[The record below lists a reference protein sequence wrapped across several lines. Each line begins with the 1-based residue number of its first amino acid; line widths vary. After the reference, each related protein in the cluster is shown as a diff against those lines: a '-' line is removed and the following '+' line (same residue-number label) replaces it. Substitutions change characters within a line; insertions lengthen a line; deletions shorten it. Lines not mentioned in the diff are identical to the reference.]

1 MSDAIAFAL
10 RRPYLLFMRDPLSL
24 SRLADI
30 IDQARGKGPADLVIK
45 SVGILDLTS
54 GEIAVGDIAVA
65 GDRIVGTHDT
75 YSGATEIDGRGLIAV
90 PGFIDSHVHCES
102 TLVPPLEFDRCVV
115 PRGTTTAICDPH
127 EICNV
132 LGIPGLKFFLES
144 AAVTVM
150 DLRVQLSSCVP
161 ATHLE
166 TSGARLEAD
175 DLLPFKHHPKVLGL
189 AEFMNVPGVLNKDPA
204 VLRKLAAFSDVQIDG
219 HAPLLSSY
227 DLNAYI
233 AAGVRNCHETTSAAE
248 AREKLA
254 KGMQV
259 LIREGTVSKDL
270 AALAELITT
279 ERAPFLALCT
289 DDRNPLDIAEE
300 GHVDHLIRA
309 AIGRGVRPLD
319 AYRAATWSAARHF
332 GLFDRGLV
340 APGQR
345 ADLVLLEDLATCKVH
360 SVICR
365 GAPVTPDRFRAR
377 PDVRLVGLD
386 SVKLKPVSAA
396 TFHVAAG
403 AAGPPPVIGIR
414 PGQILTDRLS
424 LPVASR
430 DGAFVADVDSDVLKV
445 AVLGRHNDR
454 GDVGRGFVK
463 GFGLER
469 GAIASSIGHD
479 SHNVCVIG
487 CNDADMAVAV
497 NRLIELRGG
506 FAAATDGKVVA
517 ELALPIAGLMSDRP
531 FEEVEQGLRALR
543 AAVRE
548 LGTPLH
554 EPFLQ
559 MAFLPLPVI
568 PHLRITDRG
577 LVDVDRFELV
587 G

>member
-1 MSDAIAFAL
+1 
-10 RRPYLLFMRDPLSL
+10 MRDPLSP
-24 SRLADI
+24 SQLADI
-30 IDQARGKGPADLVIK
+30 VDQARGKVPADLVVK
-45 SVGILDLTS
+45 SVGIFDLTS
-54 GEIAVGDIAVA
+54 GEVTVGDIAIA
-65 GDRIVGTHDT
+65 GDRIVGIHET
-75 YSGATEIDGRGLIAV
+75 YRGATEIDGRGLVAV

-102 TLVPPLEFDRCVV
+102 TLVPPLEFDRCVT

-132 LGIPGLKFFLES
+132 LGLTGLKYFLEC

-166 TSGARLEAD
+166 TSGARLEAE

-204 VLRKLAAFSDVQIDG
+204 VLAKLAAFSDVQIDG
-219 HAPLLSSY
+219 HSPLLSSY

-259 LIREGTVSKDL
+259 LVREGTVSKDL
-270 AALAELITT
+270 AALSELITT

-300 GHVDHLIRA
+300 GHVDYLIRA

-345 ADLVLLEDLATCKVH
+345 ADIVLLEDLATCKVH

-377 PDVRLVGLD
+377 PDVPPVGLD
-386 SVKLKPVSAA
+386 SVKLRPVTAA
-396 TFHVAAG
+396 TFYVPAG
-403 AAGPPPVIGIR
+403 HGPGADVSPPVIGIR
-414 PGQILTDRLS
+414 PGQILTDRLDVE
-424 LPVASR
+424 VARSG
-430 DGAFVADVDSDVLKV
+430 DALVADISRDVLKI
-445 AVLGRHNDR
+445 AVLGRHNDS
-454 GDVGRGFVK
+454 GNVGRGFVK
-463 GFGLER
+463 GFGLKR
-469 GAIASSIGHD
+469 GAIASSVGHD
-479 SHNVCVIG
+479 SHNICVIG
-487 CNDADMAVAV
+487 CDDRDMETAV

-506 FAAATDGKVVA
+506 FAAAADGEIVA
-517 ELALPIAGLMSDRP
+517 ELALPIAGLMSERP
-531 FEEVEQGLRALR
+531 FEEVEQGLRRLR
-543 AAVRE
+543 AAVRA
-548 LGTPLH
+548 LGTELH

-587 G
+587 V

>member
-1 MSDAIAFAL
+1 MPWEAG
-10 RRPYLLFMRDPLSL
+10 YLGFMKPMRDPLSE

-45 SVGILDLTS
+45 SVGIFDLTS
-54 GEIAVGDIAVA
+54 GETTVGDIAIA
-65 GDRIVGTHDT
+65 GDRIVGTHEA
-75 YSGATEIDGRGLIAV
+75 YSGATEIDGRGLLAV

-132 LGIPGLKFFLES
+132 LGVRGLRFFLKCAE
-144 AAVTVM
+144 VTVM

-166 TSGARLEAD
+166 TSGARLEAK
-175 DLLPFKHHPKVLGL
+175 DLLPFKTHPKVLGL
-189 AEFMNVPGVLNKDPA
+189 AEMMNVPGVLNKDPG
-204 VLRKLAAFSDVQIDG
+204 VLHKLAAFSDVQIDG
-219 HAPLLSSY
+219 HSPLLSSY

-233 AAGVRNCHETTSAAE
+233 AAGIRNCHETTSAAE

-254 KGMQV
+254 KGMQI

-270 AALAELITT
+270 AALAELLTT

-300 GHVDHLIRA
+300 GHIDYMIRA

-345 ADLVLLEDLATCKVH
+345 ADVVLLEDLATCRVH

-365 GAPVTPDRFRAR
+365 GAPVTPDRFRTR
-377 PDVRLVGLD
+377 PDVALVGLD
-386 SVKLKPVSAA
+386 SVKLRPVTAD
-396 TFHVAAG
+396 TFHVPIG
-403 AAGPPPVIGIR
+403 TGESPPVIGIR
-414 PGQILTDRLS
+414 PGNILTDRLAINVS
-424 LPVASR
+424 SR
-430 DGAFVADVDSDVLKV
+430 EGAFVADMALDILKV
-445 AVLGRHNDR
+445 AVLGRHNR
-454 GDVGRGFVK
+454 HGNVGHGFVR
-463 GFGLER
+463 GFGLRR
-469 GAIASSIGHD
+469 GAIASSVGHD

-487 CNDADMAVAV
+487 CTDSDMVVAV
-497 NRLIELRGG
+497 NRLIKLKGG
-506 FAAATDGKVVA
+506 FVAAADGKVTA
-517 ELALPIAGLMSDRP
+517 ELALPVAGLMSDRP
-531 FEEVEQGLRALR
+531 FEEVEQGLRKLR
-543 AAVRE
+543 QAVSAM
-548 LGTPLH
+548 GTALH

-559 MAFLPLPVI
+559 MAFLALPVI
-568 PHLRITDRG
+568 PHLRITDMG
-577 LVDVDRFELV
+577 LVDVDKFELV
-587 G
+587 

>member
-1 MSDAIAFAL
+1 M
-10 RRPYLLFMRDPLSL
+10 RELLSE

-30 IDQARGKGPADLVIK
+30 IDQARGTAPADLVIK
-45 SVGILDLTS
+45 AVGIFDLTS
-54 GEIAVGDIAVA
+54 GEVKVGDIAMA
-65 GDRIVGTHDT
+65 GDRIVGTYEN
-75 YSGATEIDGRGLIAV
+75 YSGALEIDGRGLVAV

-102 TLVPPLEFDRCVV
+102 TLVPPLEFDRCVL

-132 LGIPGLKFFLES
+132 LGVPGLEFFLQC

-166 TSGARLEAD
+166 TSGARLEAE

-189 AEFMNVPGVLNKDPA
+189 AEFMNVPGVLNKEPA
-204 VLRKLAAFSDVQIDG
+204 VLAKLAAFSDVQIDG

-254 KGMQV
+254 KGMQILV
-259 LIREGTVSKDL
+259 REGTVSKDL
-270 AALAELITT
+270 AALAALITAD
-279 ERAPFLALCT
+279 RAPFLSLCT

-300 GHVDHLIRA
+300 GHVDYLIRA
-309 AIGRGVRPLD
+309 AIARGVRPLD

-345 ADLVLLEDLATCKVH
+345 ADIVLLEDLATCKVH

-377 PDVRLVGLD
+377 PDVALVGLD
-386 SVKLKPVSAA
+386 SVKLRPVTAA
-396 TFHVAAG
+396 SFHMPASG
-403 AAGPPPVIGIR
+403 WSSGHGPSPVIGIR
-414 PGQILTDRLS
+414 PGQILTDRLT
-424 LPVASR
+424 LDLAVR
-430 DGAFVADVDSDVLKV
+430 NGAFVADIERDILKV
-445 AVLGRHNDR
+445 AVLGRHSDH
-454 GDVGRGFVK
+454 GSVGRGFVK
-463 GFGLER
+463 GFGIAR

-487 CNDADMAVAV
+487 CNDADMAMAV

-506 FAAATDGKVVA
+506 FAAVVDGEVTA
-517 ELALPIAGLMSDRP
+517 ELPLPIAGLMSERP
-531 FEEVEQGLRALR
+531 FEEVEQRLRGLR
-543 AAVRE
+543 AAVAAM
-548 LGTPLH
+548 GTSLH

-559 MAFLPLPVI
+559 MAFLALPVI
-568 PHLRITDRG
+568 PHLRITDKG
-577 LVDVDRFELV
+577 LVDVDKFALV
-587 G
+587 E

>member
-1 MSDAIAFAL
+1 
-10 RRPYLLFMRDPLSL
+10 MRDPLSE

-45 SVGILDLTS
+45 SVGIFDLTS
-54 GEIAVGDIAVA
+54 GEVTVGDIAIA
-65 GDRIVGTHDT
+65 GDRIVGTYET

-102 TLVPPLEFDRCVV
+102 TLVSPLEFDRCVV

-132 LGIPGLKFFLES
+132 LGVRGLKFFLKCAEV
-144 AAVTVM
+144 AVM

-166 TSGARLEAD
+166 TSGARLEAK
-175 DLLPFKHHPKVLGL
+175 DLLPFKTHPKVLGL
-189 AEFMNVPGVLNKDPA
+189 AEMMNVPGVLNKDPG
-204 VLRKLAAFSDVQIDG
+204 VLHKLAAFSDVQIDG
-219 HAPLLSSY
+219 HSPLLSSY

-254 KGMQV
+254 KGMQI

-270 AALAELITT
+270 AALAELLTT

-300 GHVDHLIRA
+300 GHIDYLIRA

-345 ADLVLLEDLATCKVH
+345 ADIVLLEDLATAKVH

-365 GAPVTPDRFRAR
+365 GAPVTPDRFRTR
-377 PDVRLVGLD
+377 PDVALVGLD
-386 SVKLKPVSAA
+386 SVKLRPVTAD
-396 TFHVAAG
+396 TFHVPIG
-403 AAGPPPVIGIR
+403 TGESPPVIGVR
-414 PGQILTDRLS
+414 PGSILTDRLAINVS
-424 LPVASR
+424 SR
-430 DGAFVADVDSDVLKV
+430 EGAFVADVALDILKV
-445 AVLGRHNDR
+445 AVLGRHNR
-454 GDVGRGFVK
+454 HGNVGHGFVK
-463 GFGLER
+463 GFGIR
-469 GAIASSIGHD
+469 HGAIASSVGHD

-487 CNDADMAVAV
+487 CNDSDMAAAV
-497 NRLIELRGG
+497 NRLITIKGG
-506 FAAATDGKVVA
+506 FVAVADGKVMA
-517 ELALPIAGLMSDRP
+517 ELALPVAGLMSDRP
-531 FEEVEQGLRALR
+531 FEEVEQGLRKLR
-543 AAVRE
+543 QAVSAM
-548 LGTPLH
+548 GTTLH

-559 MAFLPLPVI
+559 MAFLALPVI
-568 PHLRITDRG
+568 PHLRITDKG
-577 LVDVDRFELV
+577 LVDVDKFELV

>member
-1 MSDAIAFAL
+1 
-10 RRPYLLFMRDPLSL
+10 MREPLSV

-30 IDQARGKGPADLVIK
+30 IDQARGKAPADLVIK
-45 SVGILDLTS
+45 SVGIFDLTS
-54 GEIAVGDIAVA
+54 GDVTVGDIAIA
-65 GDRIVGTHDT
+65 GDRIVGTHET
-75 YSGATEIDGRGLIAV
+75 YHGATEIDGRGLVAV

-102 TLVPPLEFDRCVV
+102 SLVPPLEFDRCVV

-132 LGIPGLKFFLES
+132 LGVPGLKFFLEC

-161 ATHLE
+161 STHLE
-166 TSGARLEAD
+166 TSGARLEAE

-204 VLRKLAAFSDVQIDG
+204 VLAKLAAFSDVQIDG
-219 HAPLLSSY
+219 HSPLLSSY

-254 KGMQV
+254 KGMQILV
-259 LIREGTVSKDL
+259 REGTVSKDL

-300 GHVDHLIRA
+300 GHLDYLIRA

-345 ADLVLLEDLATCKVH
+345 ADIVLLEDLATCKVH

-365 GAPVTPDRFRAR
+365 GAPVTPDRFKAR
-377 PDVRLVGLD
+377 PDVPLVGLEFGEAQTGD
-386 SVKLKPVSAA
+386 RSDLPHAGEPPRADAGDRHSARPDPHRPVVAGRDEAA
-396 TFHVAAG
+396 TAHPTVSVAPVG
-403 AAGPPPVIGIR
+403 AAPEDQTLQPAVSPAPDDLGPEAHLHVRRRLRPAAPGSATSRRRATPPAPRRRPGGRIR
-414 PGQILTDRLS
+414 PGAAPPAQPS
-424 LPVASR
+424 SR
-430 DGAFVADVDSDVLKV
+430 RRARTPPCRPSPGPRRR
-445 AVLGRHNDR
+445 GRRRRRRPRSAPRSRRPRAGGRWRPSR
-454 GDVGRGFVK
+454 G
-463 GFGLER
+463 
-469 GAIASSIGHD
+469 
-479 SHNVCVIG
+479 
-487 CNDADMAVAV
+487 
-497 NRLIELRGG
+497 
-506 FAAATDGKVVA
+506 
-517 ELALPIAGLMSDRP
+517 
-531 FEEVEQGLRALR
+531 
-543 AAVRE
+543 
-548 LGTPLH
+548 
-554 EPFLQ
+554 
-559 MAFLPLPVI
+559 
-568 PHLRITDRG
+568 
-577 LVDVDRFELV
+577 
-587 G
+587 

>member
-1 MSDAIAFAL
+1 MPWEAG
-10 RRPYLLFMRDPLSL
+10 YLGFMKPMRDPLSE

-45 SVGILDLTS
+45 SVGIFDLTS
-54 GEIAVGDIAVA
+54 GETTVGDIAIA
-65 GDRIVGTHDT
+65 GDRIVGTHEA
-75 YSGATEIDGRGLIAV
+75 YSGATEIDGRGLLAV

-132 LGIPGLKFFLES
+132 LGVRGLRFFLKCAE
-144 AAVTVM
+144 VTVM

-166 TSGARLEAD
+166 TSGARLEAK
-175 DLLPFKHHPKVLGL
+175 DLLPFKTHPKVLGL
-189 AEFMNVPGVLNKDPA
+189 AEMMNVPGVLNKDPS
-204 VLRKLAAFSDVQIDG
+204 VMHKLAAFSDVQIDG
-219 HAPLLSSY
+219 HSPLLSSY

-233 AAGVRNCHETTSAAE
+233 AAGIRNCHETTSAAE

-254 KGMQV
+254 KGMQI

-270 AALAELITT
+270 AALAELLTT

-300 GHVDHLIRA
+300 GHIDYMIRA

-345 ADLVLLEDLATCKVH
+345 ADVVLLEDLATCRVH

-365 GAPVTPDRFRAR
+365 GAPVTPDRFRTR
-377 PDVRLVGLD
+377 PDVALVGLD
-386 SVKLKPVSAA
+386 SVKLRPVTAD
-396 TFHVAAG
+396 TFHVPIG
-403 AAGPPPVIGIR
+403 TGESPPVIGIR
-414 PGQILTDRLS
+414 PGNILTDRLAINVS
-424 LPVASR
+424 SR
-430 DGAFVADVDSDVLKV
+430 EGAFVADVALDILKV
-445 AVLGRHNDR
+445 AVLGRHNR
-454 GDVGRGFVK
+454 HGNVGHGFVR
-463 GFGLER
+463 GFGLRR
-469 GAIASSIGHD
+469 GAIASSVGHD

-487 CNDADMAVAV
+487 CTDSDMVVAV
-497 NRLIELRGG
+497 NRLIKLKGG
-506 FAAATDGKVVA
+506 FVAAADGKVTA
-517 ELALPIAGLMSDRP
+517 ELALPVAGLMSDRP
-531 FEEVEQGLRALR
+531 FEEVEQGLRKLR
-543 AAVRE
+543 QAVSAM
-548 LGTPLH
+548 GTALH

-559 MAFLPLPVI
+559 MAFLALPVI
-568 PHLRITDRG
+568 PHLRITDMG
-577 LVDVDRFELV
+577 LVDVDKFELV
-587 G
+587 

>member
-1 MSDAIAFAL
+1 
-10 RRPYLLFMRDPLSL
+10 MRDPVSA

-30 IDQARGKGPADLVIK
+30 IDQARGKAPADLVVK

-54 GEIAVGDIAVA
+54 GEVATGDIAIA
-65 GDRIVGTHDT
+65 GDRIVGTHET
-75 YSGATEIDGRGLIAV
+75 YSGAAEIDGRGLVAV

-132 LGIPGLKFFLES
+132 LGIAGLEFFLES
-144 AAVTVM
+144 AAATVM

-166 TSGARLEAD
+166 TSGARLEAE
-175 DLLPFKHHPKVLGL
+175 DLLPYKHHPKVLGL

-204 VLRKLAAFSDVQIDG
+204 VLAKLAAFSDVQIDG
-219 HAPLLSSY
+219 HSPLLSSY

-259 LIREGTVSKDL
+259 LVREGTVSKDL

-279 ERAPFLALCT
+279 ERAPFLAFCT

-300 GHVDHLIRA
+300 GHVDHLIRM

-332 GLFDRGLV
+332 GLVDRGLV

-345 ADLVLLEDLATCKVH
+345 ADIVLLEDLATCKVH

-365 GAPVTPDRFRAR
+365 GAPVTPDRFRVR
-377 PDVRLVGLD
+377 PDVAAVGLE
-386 SVKLKPVSAA
+386 SMKLRPVDAA
-396 TFHVAAG
+396 TFHMPG
-403 AAGPPPVIGIR
+403 ASNPPPVIGIR
-414 PGQILTDRLS
+414 PAQILTDRLTV
-424 LPVASR
+424 PVAAH
-430 DGAFVADVDSDVLKV
+430 DGAFVSDIASDVLKV
-445 AVLGRHNDR
+445 AVLGRHDR
-454 GDVGRGFVK
+454 RGNVGRGFVK
-463 GFGLER
+463 GFGLQR
-469 GAIASSIGHD
+469 GAIASSVGHD
-479 SHNVCVIG
+479 SHNVCVVG
-487 CNDADMAVAV
+487 CSDSDMAVAV
-497 NRLIELRGG
+497 NRLIALGGG
-506 FAAATDGKVVA
+506 FVAAADGAVLA
-517 ELALPIAGLMSDRP
+517 ELALPIAGLMSDQP
-531 FEEVEQGLRALR
+531 FEAVERGLRALR
-543 AAVRE
+543 AAVRR

-587 G
+587 N

>member
-1 MSDAIAFAL
+1 
-10 RRPYLLFMRDPLSL
+10 MRDPLSP
-24 SRLADI
+24 SQLADI
-30 IDQARGKGPADLVIK
+30 IDQARGKVPADLVVK
-45 SVGILDLTS
+45 SVGIFDLTS
-54 GEIAVGDIAVA
+54 GEVTVGDIAIA
-65 GDRIVGTHDT
+65 GDRIVGIHET
-75 YSGATEIDGRGLIAV
+75 YRGATEIDGRGLVAV

-102 TLVPPLEFDRCVV
+102 TLVPPLEFDRCVT

-132 LGIPGLKFFLES
+132 LGLAGLKYFLEC

-166 TSGARLEAD
+166 TSGARLEAE

-204 VLRKLAAFSDVQIDG
+204 VLAKLSAFSDVQIDG
-219 HAPLLSSY
+219 HSPLLSSY

-259 LIREGTVSKDL
+259 LVREGTVSKDL
-270 AALAELITT
+270 AALSELITT
-279 ERAPFLALCT
+279 ERAPFLAFCT

-300 GHVDHLIRA
+300 GHVDYLIRA

-345 ADLVLLEDLATCKVH
+345 ADIVLLEDLATCKVH

-365 GAPVTPDRFRAR
+365 GAPVTPDRFRTR
-377 PDVRLVGLD
+377 PDVPPVGLD
-386 SVKLKPVSAA
+386 SVKLRPVTAA

-403 AAGPPPVIGIR
+403 AGASPPVIGIR
-414 PGQILTDRLS
+414 PGQILTDRLDVE
-424 LPVASR
+424 VAR
-430 DGAFVADVDSDVLKV
+430 RGDTLVADISRDVLKI
-445 AVLGRHNDR
+445 AVLGRHNDN
-454 GDVGRGFVK
+454 GNVGRGFVK
-463 GFGLER
+463 GFGLKR
-469 GAIASSIGHD
+469 GAIASSVGHD
-479 SHNVCVIG
+479 SHNICVIG
-487 CNDADMAVAV
+487 CDDRDIETAV

-506 FAAATDGKVVA
+506 FAAAADGKIVA
-517 ELALPIAGLMSDRP
+517 ELALPIAGLMSERP
-531 FEEVEQGLRALR
+531 FEEVEQGLRRLR
-543 AAVRE
+543 AAVRA
-548 LGTPLH
+548 LGTELH

-568 PHLRITDRG
+568 PHLRITDKG

>member
-1 MSDAIAFAL
+1 MTSEAG
-10 RRPYLLFMRDPLSL
+10 YLGDMKPMRDPLSE
-24 SRLADI
+24 SPLADI

-45 SVGILDLTS
+45 SVGIFDLTS
-54 GEIAVGDIAVA
+54 GEMAVGDIAIA
-65 GDRIVGTHDT
+65 GDRIVGTYQT

-132 LGIPGLKFFLES
+132 LGVRGLRFFLKCAE
-144 AAVTVM
+144 VTVM

-166 TSGARLEAD
+166 TSGARLEAK
-175 DLLPFKHHPKVLGL
+175 DLLPFKTHPKVLGL
-189 AEFMNVPGVLNKDPA
+189 AEMMNVPGVLNKDPG
-204 VLRKLAAFSDVQIDG
+204 VLHKLAAFSDVQIDG
-219 HAPLLSSY
+219 HSPLLSSY

-233 AAGVRNCHETTSAAE
+233 AAGIRNCHETTSADE

-254 KGMQV
+254 KGMQI

-270 AALAELITT
+270 AALAELLTT

-300 GHVDHLIRA
+300 GHIDYLIRA

-345 ADLVLLEDLATCKVH
+345 ADIVLLEDLASCKVH

-365 GAPVTPDRFRAR
+365 GAPVTPDRFRTR
-377 PDVRLVGLD
+377 PDVALVGLD
-386 SVKLKPVSAA
+386 SVKLRPVTAD
-396 TFHVAAG
+396 TFHVPRG
-403 AAGPPPVIGIR
+403 TGESPPVIGVR
-414 PGQILTDRLS
+414 PGSILTDRLAINVS
-424 LPVASR
+424 SR
-430 DGAFVADVDSDVLKV
+430 EGGLVADTALDILKV
-445 AVLGRHNDR
+445 AVLGRHSR
-454 GDVGRGFVK
+454 HGGVGHGFVK
-463 GFGLER
+463 GFGIR
-469 GAIASSIGHD
+469 HGAIASSVGHD

-487 CNDADMAVAV
+487 CADSDMAVAV
-497 NRLIELRGG
+497 NRLIEIKGG
-506 FAAATDGKVVA
+506 FVAAVDGKVTA
-517 ELALPIAGLMSDRP
+517 ELALPVAGLMSDKP
-531 FEEVEQGLRALR
+531 FEEVEQGLRKLR
-543 AAVRE
+543 AAVSAM
-548 LGTPLH
+548 GTTLH

-559 MAFLPLPVI
+559 MAFLALPVI
-568 PHLRITDRG
+568 PHLRITDKG
-577 LVDVDRFELV
+577 LVDVDKFELV

>member
-1 MSDAIAFAL
+1 MREAL
-10 RRPYLLFMRDPLSL
+10 SQ

-30 IDQARGKGPADLVIK
+30 IDQGRGMSPADLVVK
-45 SVGILDLTS
+45 SVGIYDLTC
-54 GEIAVGDIAVA
+54 GEIVVGDIAIA
-65 GDRIVGTHDT
+65 GDRIVGIRESYD
-75 YSGATEIDGRGLIAV
+75 GATEIDGRGLVAV

-102 TLVPPLEFDRCVV
+102 SLVPPLEFDRCVV

-132 LGIPGLKFFLES
+132 LGVEGLEFFLAS

-150 DLRVQLSSCVP
+150 DLRIQLSSCVP
-161 ATHLE
+161 ETHLE
-166 TSGARLEAD
+166 TSGARLEAE
-175 DLLPFKHHPKVLGL
+175 DLLPFKRHPKVLGL
-189 AEFMNVPGVLNKDPA
+189 AEFMNVHGVLDKDPGVLA
-204 VLRKLAAFSDVQIDG
+204 KLAAFSDVQIDG
-219 HAPLLSSY
+219 HSPLLSSY

-254 KGMQV
+254 KGMQILV
-259 LIREGTVSKDL
+259 REGTVSKDL

-300 GHVDHLIRA
+300 GHIDYLVRA
-309 AIGRGVRPLD
+309 AIDRGVRPLD
-319 AYRAATWSAARHF
+319 AYRAASWSAARHF

-345 ADLVLLEDLATCKVH
+345 ADIVLLEDLATCRVH

-365 GAPVTPDRFRAR
+365 GAPVTPDRFKAR
-377 PDVRLVGLD
+377 PDVPLVGLD
-386 SVKLKPVSAA
+386 SVKLRPVTAA
-396 TFHVAAG
+396 TFHVPADG
-403 AAGPPPVIGIR
+403 HRSPPVIGIR

-424 LPVASR
+424 LDVRRA
-430 DGAFVADVDSDVLKV
+430 DGAFVSDISRDVLKV

-454 GDVGRGFVK
+454 GDVGHGFVK
-463 GFGLER
+463 GFGIKR

-487 CNDADMAVAV
+487 CDDGDMAVAV
-497 NRLIELRGG
+497 NRLIELKGG
-506 FAAATDGKVVA
+506 FAAAEDGNVVA
-517 ELALPIAGLMSDRP
+517 ELALPVAGLMSARP
-531 FEEVEQGLRALR
+531 FEEVEQALRALR
-543 AAVRE
+543 HAVAA

-559 MAFLPLPVI
+559 MAFLALPVI
-568 PHLRITDRG
+568 PHLRITDKG

-587 G
+587 S

>member
-1 MSDAIAFAL
+1 
-10 RRPYLLFMRDPLSL
+10 MRDPLSV

-30 IDQARGKGPADLVIK
+30 IDQARGKTPADLVIK
-45 SVGILDLTS
+45 SVGIFDLTS
-54 GEIAVGDIAVA
+54 GDVTVGDIAIA
-65 GDRIVGTHDT
+65 GDRIVGTHEA
-75 YSGATEIDGRGLIAV
+75 YHGATEIDGRGLVAV

-102 TLVPPLEFDRCVV
+102 SLVPPLEFDRCVV

-132 LGIPGLKFFLES
+132 LGVPGLRFFLEC

-161 ATHLE
+161 STHLE
-166 TSGARLEAD
+166 TSGARLEAA

-204 VLRKLAAFSDVQIDG
+204 VLAKLAAFSDVQIDG
-219 HAPLLSSY
+219 HSPLLSSY

-254 KGMQV
+254 KGMQILV
-259 LIREGTVSKDL
+259 REGTVSKDL

-300 GHVDHLIRA
+300 GHLDYLIRA

-345 ADLVLLEDLATCKVH
+345 ADIVLLEDLATAKVH

-365 GAPVTPDRFRAR
+365 GAPVTPDRFKAR
-377 PDVRLVGLD
+377 PDVPLVGLD
-386 SVKLKPVSAA
+386 SVKLKPVTAK
-396 TFHVAAG
+396 TFLMPAAG
-403 AAGPPPVIGIR
+403 RGLMPVIGIR

-424 LPVASR
+424 LEVSIS
-430 DGAFVADVDSDVLKV
+430 DGAFVADIERDILKV
-445 AVLGRHNDR
+445 AVLGRHSDH
-454 GDVGRGFVK
+454 GSIGHGFVN
-463 GFGLER
+463 GFGITR

-487 CNDADMAVAV
+487 CNDADMATAV
-497 NRLIELRGG
+497 NRLITLRGG
-506 FAAATDGKVVA
+506 FAAAVDGQVTA

-531 FEEVEQGLRALR
+531 FEEVEQGLRRLR
-543 AAVRE
+543 AAVAAM
-548 LGTPLH
+548 GTTLH

-559 MAFLPLPVI
+559 MAFLALPVI
-568 PHLRITDRG
+568 PHLKITDKG

-587 G
+587 TA

>member
-1 MSDAIAFAL
+1 
-10 RRPYLLFMRDPLSL
+10 MREFLSESHL
-24 SRLADI
+24 SDI
-30 IDQARGKGPADLVIK
+30 IDQARGKSPADLVIK
-45 SVGILDLTS
+45 SVGIFDLTS
-54 GEIAVGDIAVA
+54 GEVVSGDIAIA
-65 GDRIVGTHDT
+65 GDRIVGIHET
-75 YSGATEIDGRGLIAV
+75 YSGATEIDGHGLIAV

-166 TSGARLEAD
+166 TSGARLEAK
-175 DLLPFKHHPKVLGL
+175 DLLPFKNHPKVLGL

-204 VLRKLAAFSDVQIDG
+204 VLNKLSAFSDVQIDG
-219 HAPLLSSY
+219 HSPLLSSY

-254 KGMQV
+254 KGMQI

-300 GHVDHLIRA
+300 GHIDYLIRA
-309 AIGRGVRPLD
+309 AIGRGVRLLD

-345 ADLVLLEDLATCKVH
+345 ADIVLLEDLATCKVH

-386 SVKLKPVSAA
+386 SMKLRPVTAA
-396 TFHVAAG
+396 TFHMPIG
-403 AAGPPPVIGIR
+403 EGKSPPVIGIR
-414 PGQILTDRLS
+414 PGPHPDRPAGDQRVLDGWRVRGRRGARHS
-424 LPVASR
+424 EGGGAGPAQPSR
-430 DGAFVADVDSDVLKV
+430 QRRARLRQGF
-445 AVLGRHNDR
+445 RHHPR
-454 GDVGRGFVK
+454 RHRLVGR
-463 GFGLER
+463 
-469 GAIASSIGHD
+469 
-479 SHNVCVIG
+479 
-487 CNDADMAVAV
+487 
-497 NRLIELRGG
+497 
-506 FAAATDGKVVA
+506 
-517 ELALPIAGLMSDRP
+517 P
-531 FEEVEQGLRALR
+531 
-543 AAVRE
+543 
-548 LGTPLH
+548 
-554 EPFLQ
+554 
-559 MAFLPLPVI
+559 
-568 PHLRITDRG
+568 
-577 LVDVDRFELV
+577 
-587 G
+587 